1 MGFDSDGCREI
12 LDIVHG
18 REEPSLFGRMRVGA
32 HLLACPEC
40 AEKVERF
47 GLCVKTMT
55 EGFLPDSPGL
65 EEGVMAAI
73 AEEEGAFDGTEV
85 SVPGGFSLGGWVVA
99 GIVLLVSTA
108 TIFFGVEFRNV
119 ALASGM
125 SFMIPVG
132 ITVGIA
138 LTVYGAIF
146 IGSHLKKLS
155 ERFGLESRHEA
166 G

>member
-1 MGFDSDGCREI
+1 MDFESESCREI

-18 REEPSLFGRMRVGA
+18 QDEPSLFSRIRVGA
-32 HLLACPEC
+32 HLLVCPEC
-40 AEKVERF
+40 AEKVGRF
-47 GLCVKTMT
+47 EACAKTMR
-55 EGFLPDSPGL
+55 EDFLPDPPGL
-65 EEGVMAAI
+65 EESVMAAI
-73 AEEEGAFDGTEV
+73 AEEEGAFDGAEV

-99 GIVLLVSTA
+99 GVVLLVSTA

-138 LTVYGAIF
+138 LTVYGALL